1 MRRSLTRNFRFLNS
15 ALNVEFI
22 ELLERERIQHRVDN
36 NGVVY
41 FDPENEEEVEDVLA
55 KVRDEQFPAWQILSC
70 PPDWVNKY
78 RREMKRRRIQFVE
91 ELNDGK
97 IEFLLSQRN
106 NPHEWELA

>member
-1 MRRSLTRNFRFLNS
+1 MRRSFTRNFRFLNS

-41 FDPENEEEVEDVLA
+41 FDPEDEEEVEDVLA
-55 KVRDEQFPAWQILSC
+55 KVRDEQFPAWQIRSC
-70 PPDWVNKY
+70 PPEWVNKY